1 MKLSQ
6 RTLVVGVIVVLAVG
20 TLAVMSD
27 RTVNDLMNWLIRRQA
42 AASALAEY
50 QTYPPGQTALIL
62 IDTQHGFLADEPEL
76 TETLVELVDFARR
89 QQYRIIYTPYS
100 ADAVHRFPT
109 RAHDQLRSRLGSSP
123 EASDFPE
130 RIAPRDDD
138 VVLPARSSFSAFSG
152 TGLNRLLK
160 TSGLEHLILVGPLT
174 LITLDSSVR
183 DGAQY
188 DYHVTVLRDGAGAA
202 ASETTRAE
210 FTRTLWRYAQS
221 VLTLQEFVSLV
232 ESD

>member
-1 MKLSQ
+1 MKLSK
-6 RTLVVGVIVVLAVG
+6 RTLVVGVIVLLTVG
-20 TLAVMSD
+20 TLAVTSD
-27 RTVNDLMNWLIRRQA
+27 RTVNDLLNWLIRRQA
-42 AASALAEY
+42 TSALAEY
-50 QTYPPGQTALIL
+50 RTYQPEQTALVL
-62 IDTQHGFLADEPEL
+62 IDTQRGFLADEPEL
-76 TETLVELVDFARR
+76 TEKLAELVDFARR

-109 RAHDQLRSRLGSSP
+109 QAHDQLRSRLGSSP

-130 RIAPRDDD
+130 CIAPRNDD
-138 VVLPARSSFSAFSG
+138 VVLPPRSSLSAFAD
-152 TGLNRLLK
+152 TGLNQLLK

-202 ASETTRAE
+202 ASEATRTE
-210 FTRTLWRYAQS
+210 FTRTFWRYAQS
-221 VLTLQEFVSLV
+221 VLTLQEFMSLV
-232 ESD
+232 END